1 MVFVKNVQRNRLCEV
16 SVKTLSKLF
25 SVFALLLLPG
35 IFTACRGEEK
45 SETAGK
51 EKIKIVVTTFPV
63 YDWVC
68 DIVKDKADVELLI
81 NSGADLHSWN
91 PSAKDIIKVTGKD
104 TDLFV
109 YIGGESDFWVNKLI
123 PQMETNGVQYFSIMK
138 ENVNLLE
145 PMEEHEHDHSH
156 EESEGEEAEGFDPD
170 EYDEHMWLSLKRV
183 PLFIESIAE
192 KISEVDE
199 KNADFYLKNAKI
211 IASEKKAVYEKYCSE
226 VEKCSNK
233 IIVIADR
240 NPFVYL
246 ACDLGLEIHAAFH
259 GCSADTEASFDVV
272 LELVSIIE
280 ENNLSAVACCDVKNR
295 LSETVNTAV
304 KTRDLNVVVLD
315 SMQGK
320 IQDDKTY
327 DSIMAD
333 NLEKIKMVLASE

>member
-16 SVKTLSKLF
+16 VVKIFFKLF
-25 SVFALLLLPG
+25 SVCALLSFLG
-35 IFTACRGEEK
+35 IFTACKGEGK
-45 SETAGK
+45 SEAAGK
-51 EKIKIVVTTFPV
+51 GKIKIVVTTFPV

-109 YIGGESDFWVNKLI
+109 YIGGESDFWVSKLI
-123 PQMETNGVQYFSIMK
+123 PQMEANGVQYFSIMK
-138 ENVNLLE
+138 NNVELLE
-145 PMEEHEHDHSH
+145 PMEEHDHNH
-156 EESEGEEAEGFDPD
+156 EESEGEESEDFNPD
-170 EYDEHMWLSLKRV
+170 KYDEHIWLSLKRV

-199 KNADFYLKNAKI
+199 ENSDFYLMNAKLI
-211 IASEKKAVYEKYCSE
+211 VSEKNILYEQYCSE
-226 VEKCSNK
+226 IEKCTNK
-233 IIVIADR
+233 TIVLADR

-246 ACDLGLEIHAAFH
+246 SCDLGLEIYAAFH

-272 LELVSIIE
+272 LELVKIIE
-280 ENNLSAVACCDVKNR
+280 EKNLSAVACCDIKNR

-304 KTRDLNVVVLD
+304 KSRDLNVVVLD

-320 IQDDKTY
+320 IQDKQTY
-327 DSIMAD
+327 DSIMTE
-333 NLEKIKMVLASE
+333 NLKKIKLALESE

>member
-1 MVFVKNVQRNRLCEV
+1 MVFVKNVQKNRLCEV
-16 SVKTLSKLF
+16 VVKIFFKLF
-25 SVFALLLLPG
+25 SVCALLTFLG
-35 IFTACRGEEK
+35 IFTACKGEGK
-45 SETAGK
+45 SEAAGK
-51 EKIKIVVTTFPV
+51 GKIKIVVTTFPV

-109 YIGGESDFWVNKLI
+109 YIGGESDFWVSKLI
-123 PQMETNGVQYFSIMK
+123 PQMEANGVQYFSIMK
-138 ENVNLLE
+138 NNVELLE
-145 PMEEHEHDHSH
+145 PMEEHDHNH
-156 EESEGEEAEGFDPD
+156 EESEGEESEDFNPD
-170 EYDEHMWLSLKRV
+170 EYDEHIWLSLKRV

-199 KNADFYLKNAKI
+199 ENSDFYLMNAKL
-211 IASEKKAVYEKYCSE
+211 IASEKNALYEQYCSE
-226 VEKCSNK
+226 IEKRTNK
-233 IIVIADR
+233 TIVLADR

-246 ACDLGLEIHAAFH
+246 SCDLGLEIYAAFH

-272 LELVSIIE
+272 LELVKIIE
-280 ENNLSAVACCDVKNR
+280 EKKLSAVACCDIKNR

-304 KTRDLNVVVLD
+304 KSRDLNVVVLD

-320 IQDDKTY
+320 IQDKQTY
-327 DSIMAD
+327 DSIMTE
-333 NLEKIKMVLASE
+333 NLKKIKLALESE

>member
-1 MVFVKNVQRNRLCEV
+1 MVFVKNVQKNRLCEV
-16 SVKTLSKLF
+16 VVKIFSKLF
-25 SVFALLLLPG
+25 SVCALLSFLG
-35 IFTACRGEEK
+35 IFTACKGEGK
-45 SETAGK
+45 SEAAGK
-51 EKIKIVVTTFPV
+51 GKIKIVVTTFPV

-109 YIGGESDFWVNKLI
+109 YIGGESDFWVSKLI
-123 PQMETNGVQYFSIMK
+123 PQMEANGVQYFSIMK
-138 ENVNLLE
+138 NNVELLE
-145 PMEEHEHDHSH
+145 PMEEHDHNH
-156 EESEGEEAEGFDPD
+156 EKSEGEESEDFNPD
-170 EYDEHMWLSLKRV
+170 EYDEHIWLSLKRV

-199 KNADFYLKNAKI
+199 ENSDFYLMNAKL
-211 IASEKKAVYEKYCSE
+211 IASEKNALYEQYCSE
-226 VEKCSNK
+226 IEKCTNK
-233 IIVIADR
+233 TIVLADR

-246 ACDLGLEIHAAFH
+246 SCDLGLEIYAAFH

-272 LELVSIIE
+272 LELVKIIE
-280 ENNLSAVACCDVKNR
+280 EKNLSAVACCDIKNR

-304 KTRDLNVVVLD
+304 KSRDLNVVVLD

-320 IQDDKTY
+320 IQDKQTY
-327 DSIMAD
+327 DSIMTE
-333 NLEKIKMVLASE
+333 NLKKIKLALESE

>member
-1 MVFVKNVQRNRLCEV
+1 M
-16 SVKTLSKLF
+16 KTLSKLF

-170 EYDEHMWLSLKRV
+170 EYDEHIWLSLKRV

-199 KNADFYLKNAKI
+199 ENSDFYLKNAKI

-272 LELVSIIE
+272 LELVNIIE

-304 KTRDLNVVVLD
+304 KTRDLDVVVLD

-327 DSIMAD
+327 DSIMVD

>member
-16 SVKTLSKLF
+16 VVKIFSKLF
-25 SVFALLLLPG
+25 SVCALLTFLG
-35 IFTACRGEEK
+35 IFTACKGEGK
-45 SETAGK
+45 SEAAGK
-51 EKIKIVVTTFPV
+51 GKIKIVVTTFPV

-123 PQMETNGVQYFSIMK
+123 PQMEANGVQYFSIMK
-138 ENVNLLE
+138 NNVELLE
-145 PMEEHEHDHSH
+145 PMEEHDHNH
-156 EESEGEEAEGFDPD
+156 EETEGEESEDFNPD
-170 EYDEHMWLSLKRV
+170 EYDEHIWLSLKRV

-199 KNADFYLKNAKI
+199 ENSDFYLMNAKL
-211 IASEKKAVYEKYCSE
+211 IASEKNALYEQYCSE
-226 VEKCSNK
+226 VEKCTNK
-233 IIVIADR
+233 TIVLADR

-246 ACDLGLEIHAAFH
+246 SCDLGLEIYAAFH

-272 LELVSIIE
+272 LELVKIIE
-280 ENNLSAVACCDVKNR
+280 EKNLSAVACCDIKNR
-295 LSETVNTAV
+295 LSETVNNAV
-304 KTRDLNVVVLD
+304 KSRDLNVVVLD

-320 IQDDKTY
+320 IQDKQTY
-327 DSIMAD
+327 DSIMTE
-333 NLEKIKMVLASE
+333 NLKKIKLALESE

>member
-1 MVFVKNVQRNRLCEV
+1 MVFVKNVQKNRLCEV
-16 SVKTLSKLF
+16 VVKIFFKLF
-25 SVFALLLLPG
+25 SVCALLSFLG
-35 IFTACRGEEK
+35 IFTACKGEGK
-45 SETAGK
+45 SEASGK
-51 EKIKIVVTTFPV
+51 GKIKIVVTTFPV

-109 YIGGESDFWVNKLI
+109 YIGGESDFWVSKLI
-123 PQMETNGVQYFSIMK
+123 PQMEANGVQYFSIMK
-138 ENVNLLE
+138 NNVELLE
-145 PMEEHEHDHSH
+145 PMEEHDHNH
-156 EESEGEEAEGFDPD
+156 EKSEGEESEDFNPD
-170 EYDEHMWLSLKRV
+170 EYDEHIWLSLKRV

-199 KNADFYLKNAKI
+199 ENSDFYLMNAKL
-211 IASEKKAVYEKYCSE
+211 IASEKNALYEQYCSE
-226 VEKCSNK
+226 IEKCTNK
-233 IIVIADR
+233 TIVLADR

-246 ACDLGLEIHAAFH
+246 SCDLGLEIHAAFH

-272 LELVSIIE
+272 LELVKIIE
-280 ENNLSAVACCDVKNR
+280 EKNLSAVACCDIKNR

-304 KTRDLNVVVLD
+304 KSRDLNVVVLD

-320 IQDDKTY
+320 IQDKQTY
-327 DSIMAD
+327 DSIMTE
-333 NLEKIKMVLASE
+333 NLKKIKLALESE

>member
-1 MVFVKNVQRNRLCEV
+1 MVFVKNVQKNRLCEV
-16 SVKTLSKLF
+16 VVKIFFKLF
-25 SVFALLLLPG
+25 SVCALLTFLG
-35 IFTACRGEEK
+35 IFTACKGEGK
-45 SETAGK
+45 SEAAGK
-51 EKIKIVVTTFPV
+51 GKIKIVVTTFPV

-109 YIGGESDFWVNKLI
+109 YIGGESDFWVSKLI
-123 PQMETNGVQYFSIMK
+123 PQMEANGVQYFSIMK
-138 ENVNLLE
+138 NNVELLE
-145 PMEEHEHDHSH
+145 PMEEHDHNH
-156 EESEGEEAEGFDPD
+156 EESEGEESEDFNPD
-170 EYDEHMWLSLKRV
+170 EYDEHIWLSLKRV

-199 KNADFYLKNAKI
+199 ENSDFYLMNAKL
-211 IASEKKAVYEKYCSE
+211 IASEKNALYEKYCSE
-226 VEKCSNK
+226 IEKCTNK
-233 IIVIADR
+233 TIVLADR

-246 ACDLGLEIHAAFH
+246 SCDLGLEIYAAFH

-272 LELVSIIE
+272 LELVKIIE
-280 ENNLSAVACCDVKNR
+280 EKNLSAVACCDIKNR

-304 KTRDLNVVVLD
+304 KSRDLNVVVLD

-320 IQDDKTY
+320 IQDKQTY
-327 DSIMAD
+327 DSIMTE
-333 NLEKIKMVLASE
+333 NLKKIKLALESE

>member
-16 SVKTLSKLF
+16 VVKIFSKLF
-25 SVFALLLLPG
+25 SGCALLTFLG
-35 IFTACRGEEK
+35 IFTACKGEGK
-45 SETAGK
+45 SEAAGK
-51 EKIKIVVTTFPV
+51 GKIKIVVTTFPV

-109 YIGGESDFWVNKLI
+109 YIGGESDFWVSKLI
-123 PQMETNGVQYFSIMK
+123 PQMEANGVQYFSIMK
-138 ENVNLLE
+138 NNVELLE
-145 PMEEHEHDHSH
+145 PMEEHDHNH
-156 EESEGEEAEGFDPD
+156 EESEGEESEDFNPD
-170 EYDEHMWLSLKRV
+170 EYDEHIWLSLKRV

-199 KNADFYLKNAKI
+199 ENSDFYLMNAKLI
-211 IASEKKAVYEKYCSE
+211 VSEKNILYEQYCSE
-226 VEKCSNK
+226 IEKCTNK
-233 IIVIADR
+233 TIVLADR

-246 ACDLGLEIHAAFH
+246 SCDLGLEIYAAFH

-272 LELVSIIE
+272 LELVKIIE
-280 ENNLSAVACCDVKNR
+280 EKNLSAVACCDIKNR

-304 KTRDLNVVVLD
+304 KSRDLNVVDLD
-315 SMQGK
+315 SMKGK
-320 IQDDKTY
+320 IQDKQTY
-327 DSIMAD
+327 DSIMTE
-333 NLEKIKMVLASE
+333 NLKNIKLALESE

>member
-1 MVFVKNVQRNRLCEV
+1 MKIF
-16 SVKTLSKLF
+16 SKLF
-25 SVFALLLLPG
+25 SVCALLTFLG
-35 IFTACRGEEK
+35 IFTACKGEGK
-45 SETAGK
+45 SEASGK
-51 EKIKIVVTTFPV
+51 GKIKIVVTTFPV

-109 YIGGESDFWVNKLI
+109 YIGGESDFWVSKLI
-123 PQMETNGVQYFSIMK
+123 PQMEANGVQYFSIMK
-138 ENVNLLE
+138 NNVELLE
-145 PMEEHEHDHSH
+145 PMEEHDHNH
-156 EESEGEEAEGFDPD
+156 EESEGEESEDFNPD
-170 EYDEHMWLSLKRV
+170 EYDEHIWLSLKRV

-199 KNADFYLKNAKI
+199 ENSDFYLMNAKL
-211 IASEKKAVYEKYCSE
+211 IASEKNALYEKYCSE
-226 VEKCSNK
+226 IEKCTNK
-233 IIVIADR
+233 TIVLADR

-246 ACDLGLEIHAAFH
+246 SCDLGLEIYAAFH

-272 LELVSIIE
+272 LELVKIIE
-280 ENNLSAVACCDVKNR
+280 EKNLSAVACCDIKNR

-304 KTRDLNVVVLD
+304 KSRDLNVVVLD

-320 IQDDKTY
+320 IQDKQTY
-327 DSIMAD
+327 DSIMTE
-333 NLEKIKMVLASE
+333 NLKKIKLALESE

>member
-1 MVFVKNVQRNRLCEV
+1 MKIF
-16 SVKTLSKLF
+16 SKLF
-25 SVFALLLLPG
+25 SVCALLTFLG
-35 IFTACRGEEK
+35 IFTACKGEGK
-45 SETAGK
+45 SEAAGK
-51 EKIKIVVTTFPV
+51 GKIKIVVTTFPV

-109 YIGGESDFWVNKLI
+109 YIGGESDFWVSKLI
-123 PQMETNGVQYFSIMK
+123 PQMEANGVQYFSIMK
-138 ENVNLLE
+138 NNVELLE
-145 PMEEHEHDHSH
+145 PMEEHDHNH
-156 EESEGEEAEGFDPD
+156 EESEGEESEDFNPD
-170 EYDEHMWLSLKRV
+170 KYDEHIWLSLKRV

-199 KNADFYLKNAKI
+199 ENSDFYLMNAKLI
-211 IASEKKAVYEKYCSE
+211 VSEKNILYEQYCSE
-226 VEKCSNK
+226 IEKCTNK
-233 IIVIADR
+233 TIVLADR

-246 ACDLGLEIHAAFH
+246 SCDLGLEIYAAFH

-272 LELVSIIE
+272 LELVKIIE
-280 ENNLSAVACCDVKNR
+280 EKNLSAVACCDIKNR

-304 KTRDLNVVVLD
+304 KSRDLNVVVLD

-320 IQDDKTY
+320 IQDKQTY
-327 DSIMAD
+327 DSIMTE
-333 NLEKIKMVLASE
+333 NLKKIKLALESE

>member
-16 SVKTLSKLF
+16 VVKIFSKLF
-25 SVFALLLLPG
+25 SVCALLTFLG
-35 IFTACRGEEK
+35 IFTACKGEGK
-45 SETAGK
+45 SEASGK
-51 EKIKIVVTTFPV
+51 GKIKIVVTTFPV

-109 YIGGESDFWVNKLI
+109 YIGGESDFWVSKLI
-123 PQMETNGVQYFSIMK
+123 PQMEANGVQYFSIMK
-138 ENVNLLE
+138 NNVELLE
-145 PMEEHEHDHSH
+145 PMEEHDHNH
-156 EESEGEEAEGFDPD
+156 EESEGEESEDFNPD
-170 EYDEHMWLSLKRV
+170 KYDEHIWLSLKRV

-199 KNADFYLKNAKI
+199 ENSDFYLMNAKLI
-211 IASEKKAVYEKYCSE
+211 VSEKNILYEQYCSE
-226 VEKCSNK
+226 IEKCTNK
-233 IIVIADR
+233 TIVLADR

-246 ACDLGLEIHAAFH
+246 SCDLGLEIYAAFH

-272 LELVSIIE
+272 LELVKIIE
-280 ENNLSAVACCDVKNR
+280 EKNLSAVACCDIKNR

-304 KTRDLNVVVLD
+304 KSRDLNVVVLD

-320 IQDDKTY
+320 IQDKQTY
-327 DSIMAD
+327 DSIMTE
-333 NLEKIKMVLASE
+333 NLKKIKLALESE

>member
-1 MVFVKNVQRNRLCEV
+1 MKIF
-16 SVKTLSKLF
+16 SKLF
-25 SVFALLLLPG
+25 SVCALLTFLG
-35 IFTACRGEEK
+35 IFTACKGEGK
-45 SETAGK
+45 SEASGK
-51 EKIKIVVTTFPV
+51 GKIKIVVTTFPV

-109 YIGGESDFWVNKLI
+109 YIGGESDFWVSKLI
-123 PQMETNGVQYFSIMK
+123 PQMEANGVQYFSIMK
-138 ENVNLLE
+138 NNVELLE
-145 PMEEHEHDHSH
+145 PMEEHDHNH
-156 EESEGEEAEGFDPD
+156 EKSEGEESEDFNPD
-170 EYDEHMWLSLKRV
+170 EYDEHIWLSLKRV

-199 KNADFYLKNAKI
+199 ENSDFYLMNAKL
-211 IASEKKAVYEKYCSE
+211 IASEKNVLYEQYCSE
-226 VEKCSNK
+226 IEKCTNK
-233 IIVIADR
+233 TIVLADR

-246 ACDLGLEIHAAFH
+246 SCDLGLEIYAAFH

-272 LELVSIIE
+272 LELVKIIE
-280 ENNLSAVACCDVKNR
+280 EKNLSAVACCDIKNR

-304 KTRDLNVVVLD
+304 KSRDLNVVVLD

-320 IQDDKTY
+320 IQDKQTY
-327 DSIMAD
+327 DSIMTE
-333 NLEKIKMVLASE
+333 NLKKIKLALESE

>member
-1 MVFVKNVQRNRLCEV
+1 MVFVKNVQKNRLCEV
-16 SVKTLSKLF
+16 VVKIFFKLF
-25 SVFALLLLPG
+25 SVCALLSFLG
-35 IFTACRGEEK
+35 IFTACKGEGK
-45 SETAGK
+45 SEAAGK
-51 EKIKIVVTTFPV
+51 GKIKIVVTTFPV

-109 YIGGESDFWVNKLI
+109 YIGGESDFWVSKLI
-123 PQMETNGVQYFSIMK
+123 PQMEANGVQYFSIMK
-138 ENVNLLE
+138 NNVELLE
-145 PMEEHEHDHSH
+145 PMEEHDHNH
-156 EESEGEEAEGFDPD
+156 EESEGEESEDFNPD
-170 EYDEHMWLSLKRV
+170 EYDEHIWLSLKRV

-199 KNADFYLKNAKI
+199 ENSDFYLMNAKL
-211 IASEKKAVYEKYCSE
+211 IASEKNALYEQYCSE
-226 VEKCSNK
+226 IEKCTNK
-233 IIVIADR
+233 TIVLADR

-246 ACDLGLEIHAAFH
+246 SCDLGLEIYAAFH

-272 LELVSIIE
+272 LELVKIIE
-280 ENNLSAVACCDVKNR
+280 EKNLSAVACCDIKNR

-304 KTRDLNVVVLD
+304 KSRDLNVVVLD

-320 IQDDKTY
+320 IQDKQTY
-327 DSIMAD
+327 DSIMTE
-333 NLEKIKMVLASE
+333 NLKKIKLALESE

>member
-16 SVKTLSKLF
+16 VVKIFSKLF
-25 SVFALLLLPG
+25 SVCALLTFLG
-35 IFTACRGEEK
+35 IFTACKGEGK
-45 SETAGK
+45 SEASGK
-51 EKIKIVVTTFPV
+51 GKIKIVVTTFPV

-109 YIGGESDFWVNKLI
+109 YIGGESDFWVSKLI
-123 PQMETNGVQYFSIMK
+123 PQMEVNGVQYFSIMK
-138 ENVNLLE
+138 NNVELLE
-145 PMEEHEHDHSH
+145 PMEEHDHNH
-156 EESEGEEAEGFDPD
+156 EESEGEESEDFNPD
-170 EYDEHMWLSLKRV
+170 KYDEHIWLSLKRV

-199 KNADFYLKNAKI
+199 ENSDFYLMNAKLI
-211 IASEKKAVYEKYCSE
+211 VSEKNTLYEQYCSE
-226 VEKCSNK
+226 IEKCTNK
-233 IIVIADR
+233 TIVLADR

-246 ACDLGLEIHAAFH
+246 SCDLGLEIHAAFH

-272 LELVSIIE
+272 LELVKIIE
-280 ENNLSAVACCDVKNR
+280 EKNLSAVACCDIKNR

-304 KTRDLNVVVLD
+304 KSRDLNVVVLD

-320 IQDDKTY
+320 IQDKQTY
-327 DSIMAD
+327 DSIMTE
-333 NLEKIKMVLASE
+333 NLKKIKIALESE

>member
-16 SVKTLSKLF
+16 VVKIFSKLF
-25 SVFALLLLPG
+25 SVCALLTFLG
-35 IFTACRGEEK
+35 IFTACKGEGK
-45 SETAGK
+45 SEAAGK
-51 EKIKIVVTTFPV
+51 GKIKIVVTTFPV

-109 YIGGESDFWVNKLI
+109 YIGGESDFWVSKLI
-123 PQMETNGVQYFSIMK
+123 PQMEANGVQYFSIMK
-138 ENVNLLE
+138 NNVELLE
-145 PMEEHEHDHSH
+145 PMEEHDHNH
-156 EESEGEEAEGFDPD
+156 EESEGEESEDFNPD
-170 EYDEHMWLSLKRV
+170 EYDEHIWLSLKRV

-199 KNADFYLKNAKI
+199 ENSDFYLMNAKL
-211 IASEKKAVYEKYCSE
+211 IASEKNVLYEQYCSE
-226 VEKCSNK
+226 IEKCTNK
-233 IIVIADR
+233 TIVLADR

-246 ACDLGLEIHAAFH
+246 SCDLGLEIYAAFH

-272 LELVSIIE
+272 LELVKIIE
-280 ENNLSAVACCDVKNR
+280 EKNLSAVACCDIKNR

-304 KTRDLNVVVLD
+304 KSRDLNVVVLD

-320 IQDDKTY
+320 IQDKQTY
-327 DSIMAD
+327 DSIMTE
-333 NLEKIKMVLASE
+333 NLKKIKLALESE

>member
-1 MVFVKNVQRNRLCEV
+1 MKIF
-16 SVKTLSKLF
+16 SKLF
-25 SVFALLLLPG
+25 SVCALLTFQG
-35 IFTACRGEEK
+35 IFTACKGEGK
-45 SETAGK
+45 SEAAGK
-51 EKIKIVVTTFPV
+51 GKIKIVVTTFPV

-109 YIGGESDFWVNKLI
+109 YIGGESDFWVSKLI
-123 PQMETNGVQYFSIMK
+123 PQMEANGVQYFSIMK
-138 ENVNLLE
+138 NNVELLE
-145 PMEEHEHDHSH
+145 PMEEHDHNH
-156 EESEGEEAEGFDPD
+156 EESEGEESEDFNPD
-170 EYDEHMWLSLKRV
+170 KYDEHIWLSLKRV

-199 KNADFYLKNAKI
+199 ENSDFYLMNAKLI
-211 IASEKKAVYEKYCSE
+211 VSEKNILYEQYCSE
-226 VEKCSNK
+226 IEKCTNK
-233 IIVIADR
+233 TIVLADR

-246 ACDLGLEIHAAFH
+246 SCDLGLEIYAAFH

-272 LELVSIIE
+272 LELVKIIE
-280 ENNLSAVACCDVKNR
+280 EKNLSAVACCDIKNR

-304 KTRDLNVVVLD
+304 KSRDLNVVVLD

-320 IQDDKTY
+320 IQDKQTY
-327 DSIMAD
+327 DSIMTE
-333 NLEKIKMVLASE
+333 NLKKIKLALESE

>member
-16 SVKTLSKLF
+16 VVKIFSKLF
-25 SVFALLLLPG
+25 SVCALLTFLG
-35 IFTACRGEEK
+35 IFTACKGEGK
-45 SETAGK
+45 SEASGK
-51 EKIKIVVTTFPV
+51 GKIKIVVTTFPV

-109 YIGGESDFWVNKLI
+109 YIGGESDFWVSKLI
-123 PQMETNGVQYFSIMK
+123 PQMEANGVQYFSIMK
-138 ENVNLLE
+138 NNVELLE
-145 PMEEHEHDHSH
+145 PMEEHDHNH
-156 EESEGEEAEGFDPD
+156 EESEGEESEDFNPD
-170 EYDEHMWLSLKRV
+170 KYDEHIWLSLKRV

-199 KNADFYLKNAKI
+199 ENSDFYLMNAKLI
-211 IASEKKAVYEKYCSE
+211 VSEKNILYEQYCSE
-226 VEKCSNK
+226 IEKCTNK
-233 IIVIADR
+233 TIVLADR

-246 ACDLGLEIHAAFH
+246 SCDLGLEIYAAFH

-272 LELVSIIE
+272 LELVKIIE
-280 ENNLSAVACCDVKNR
+280 EKNLSAVACCDIKNR

-304 KTRDLNVVVLD
+304 KSRDLNVVVLD

-320 IQDDKTY
+320 IQDKQTY
-327 DSIMAD
+327 DFIMTE
-333 NLEKIKMVLASE
+333 NLKKIKLALESE

>member
-16 SVKTLSKLF
+16 VVKIFSKLF
-25 SVFALLLLPG
+25 SVCALLTFLG
-35 IFTACRGEEK
+35 IFTACKGEGK
-45 SETAGK
+45 SEAAGK
-51 EKIKIVVTTFPV
+51 GKIKIVVTTFPV

-109 YIGGESDFWVNKLI
+109 YIGGESDFWVSKLI
-123 PQMETNGVQYFSIMK
+123 PQMEANGVQYFSIMK
-138 ENVNLLE
+138 NNVELLE
-145 PMEEHEHDHSH
+145 PMEEHDHNH
-156 EESEGEEAEGFDPD
+156 EESEGEESEDFNPD
-170 EYDEHMWLSLKRV
+170 KYDEHIWLSLKRV

-199 KNADFYLKNAKI
+199 ENSDFYLMNAKLI
-211 IASEKKAVYEKYCSE
+211 VSEKNILYEQYCSE
-226 VEKCSNK
+226 IEKCTNK
-233 IIVIADR
+233 TIVLADR

-246 ACDLGLEIHAAFH
+246 SCDLGLEIYAAFH

-272 LELVSIIE
+272 LELVKIIE
-280 ENNLSAVACCDVKNR
+280 EKNLSAVACCDIKNR

-304 KTRDLNVVVLD
+304 KSRDLNVVVLD

-320 IQDDKTY
+320 IQDKQTY
-327 DSIMAD
+327 DFIMTE
-333 NLEKIKMVLASE
+333 NLKKIKLALESE

>member
-16 SVKTLSKLF
+16 VVKIFSKLF
-25 SVFALLLLPG
+25 SVCALLTFLG
-35 IFTACRGEEK
+35 IFTACKGEGK
-45 SETAGK
+45 SEASGK
-51 EKIKIVVTTFPV
+51 GKIKIVVTTFPV

-109 YIGGESDFWVNKLI
+109 YIGGESDFWVSKLI
-123 PQMETNGVQYFSIMK
+123 PQMEANGVQYFSIMK
-138 ENVNLLE
+138 NNVELLE
-145 PMEEHEHDHSH
+145 PMEEHDHNH
-156 EESEGEEAEGFDPD
+156 EESEGEESEDFNPD
-170 EYDEHMWLSLKRV
+170 KYDEHIWLSLKRV

-199 KNADFYLKNAKI
+199 ENSDFYLMNAKL
-211 IASEKKAVYEKYCSE
+211 IASEKNALYEKYCSE
-226 VEKCSNK
+226 IEKCTNK
-233 IIVIADR
+233 TIVLADR

-246 ACDLGLEIHAAFH
+246 SCDLGLEIYAAFH

-272 LELVSIIE
+272 LELVKIIE
-280 ENNLSAVACCDVKNR
+280 EKNLSAVACCDIKNR

-304 KTRDLNVVVLD
+304 KSRDLNVVVLD

-320 IQDDKTY
+320 IQDKQTY
-327 DSIMAD
+327 DSIMTE
-333 NLEKIKMVLASE
+333 NLKKIKLALESE